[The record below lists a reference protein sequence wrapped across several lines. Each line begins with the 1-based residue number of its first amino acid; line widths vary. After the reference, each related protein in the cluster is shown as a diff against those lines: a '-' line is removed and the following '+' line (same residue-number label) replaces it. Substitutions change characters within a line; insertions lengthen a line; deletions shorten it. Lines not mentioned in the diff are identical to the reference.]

1 MAFFLDDLLL
11 APLKG
16 VAWIADKIQEQA
28 ERELMDEDGVKHR
41 LTELYMRLETG
52 QISEEE
58 FERREAALVEQLETI
73 EEYKNSRGHP

>member
-1 MAFFLDDLLL
+1 MSFFLDDLLL
-11 APLKG
+11 AP
-16 VAWIADKIQEQA
+16 VNAVVWIADKIQEQA

-58 FERREAALVEQLETI
+58 FEQQEAELVEQLETI
-73 EEYKNSRGHP
+73 EEYKTTRGHP

>member
-1 MAFFLDDLLL
+1 MSFFLDDLIL
-11 APLKG
+11 APVKG
-16 VAWIADKIQEQA
+16 VVWIADKIQEQA

-58 FERREAALVEQLETI
+58 FEQQEAELVEQLETI
-73 EEYKNSRGHP
+73 EEYKSSRGHP

>member
-1 MAFFLDDLLL
+1 VSFFLDDLIL
-11 APLKG
+11 APVKG
-16 VAWIADKIQEQA
+16 VVWIADKIQEQA

-58 FERREAALVEQLETI
+58 FEQQEAELVEQLETI
-73 EEYKNSRGHP
+73 EEYKSSRGHP